1 MSKTILKETNP
12 IPDEIFSNTNWK
24 DNNSIE
30 DIDHEL
36 KAESENTYLQII
48 KDIVEVS
55 QGQLKKQNASKDL
68 LKDKFTKFFIWFI
81 SIQYIILVLFLLLT
95 AFCRTFHLSDTIV
108 ISYITSVFVETLGA
122 IIFMIKYAFDS
133 SQEVK
138 VLEILNGVVLNFKKF
153 KK

>member
-55 QGQLKKQNASKDL
+55 QGQLKNK
-68 LKDKFTKFFIWFI
+68 
-81 SIQYIILVLFLLLT
+81 
-95 AFCRTFHLSDTIV
+95 
-108 ISYITSVFVETLGA
+108 TLQK
-122 IIFMIKYAFDS
+122 IC
-133 SQEVK
+133 
-138 VLEILNGVVLNFKKF
+138 
-153 KK
+153 